1 MSPSLRNAIDGK
13 GNYYTE
19 MAKANKSHLA
29 MGSLWFG
36 SVGQLSQ
43 WDRFKTWMYMQ
54 LEDGGFKDAASK
66 IACKSVHALKK
77 ATFKVSVL

>member
-1 MSPSLRNAIDGK
+1 MVWFRWAAVP
-13 GNYYTE
+13 
-19 MAKANKSHLA
+19 
-29 MGSLWFG
+29 MGQVQNLD
-36 SVGQLSQ
+36 VHA
-43 WDRFKTWMYMQ
+43 Q